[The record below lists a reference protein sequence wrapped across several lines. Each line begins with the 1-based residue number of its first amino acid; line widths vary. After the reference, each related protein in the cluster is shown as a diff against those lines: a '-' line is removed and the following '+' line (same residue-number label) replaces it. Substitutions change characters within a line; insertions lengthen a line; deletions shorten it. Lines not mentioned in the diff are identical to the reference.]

1 MEEGLRLAA
10 TSMASVFASMWFLM
24 LLMYGTVWFFRFVG
38 HHGPEPPSLRSHSIA
53 HAPAPEPAAEILHES
68 EARAAA
74 AVAIAAVLAHRRTRR
89 AR

>member
-10 TSMASVFASMWFLM
+10 TGMASVFASMWFLM
-24 LLMYGTVWFFRFVG
+24 LLMYGTVWFFRVVG
-38 HHGPEPPSLRSHSIA
+38 HHHGHQPASLRYSTPQAPEPP
-53 HAPAPEPAAEILHES
+53 AEILHES

-74 AVAIAAVLAHRRTRR
+74 AVAIAAVLAHRKRRR

>member
-10 TSMASVFASMWFLM
+10 TGIASVFASMWFLM
-24 LLMYGTVWFFRFVG
+24 LLMYGTVWFFRVVG
-38 HHGPEPPSLRSHSIA
+38 HHHGPQPASLRYSSAHATEPP
-53 HAPAPEPAAEILHES
+53 AEIVHES

-74 AVAIAAVLAHRRTRR
+74 AVAIAAVLAHRKRRR